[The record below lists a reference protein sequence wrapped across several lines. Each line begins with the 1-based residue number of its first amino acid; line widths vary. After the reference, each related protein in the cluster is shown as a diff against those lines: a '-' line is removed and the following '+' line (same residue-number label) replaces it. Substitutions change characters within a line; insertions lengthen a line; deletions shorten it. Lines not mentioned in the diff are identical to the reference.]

1 MTYVNYKQFQATPMD
16 FKRKFQEHNAGFQM
30 APMLDIIFILLI
42 HFMAATIFAQWDN
55 KLDIKVPTA
64 VNAAEND
71 IRQYGEVILNLDK
84 DGRVFINSNEVAEP
98 QLVEILAAIS
108 TTFKDQPCVLR
119 PDRETSCQHLVHL
132 LDLCRGA
139 GIWNVSIATTQPAD
153 APAESA
159 P

>member
-1 MTYVNYKQFQATPMD
+1 MD
-16 FKRKFQEHNAGFQM
+16 FKKKFQEHNAGFQM

-64 VNAAEND
+64 ANATEND
-71 IRQYGEVILNLDK
+71 IRQYGEVILNLDR
-84 DGRVFINSNEVAEP
+84 DGKVFINSNEVGEE
-98 QLVEILAAIS
+98 QLVEILNAIAAA
-108 TTFKDQPCVLR
+108 FKDQPCIIR
-119 PDRETSCQHLVHL
+119 PDRETSCQHLVHV

-139 GIWNVSIATTQPAD
+139 NVWNVSIATTK
-153 APAESA
+153 PAESEASA